1 MRVRYLGGMKIVPMI
16 NPVVWPHAGLSALLV
31 VAIQLVAYVLGVDA
45 MVSPWSSLA
54 VSLAFPIGMSLALIA
69 LRRDEGNV
77 LSFGRG
83 WRHAWAVAAVMQAAQ
98 TGYQLILFHVLAPDI
113 IEPVISATLDAL
125 DERLGAF
132 GDAMGE
138 ATAFKQ
144 EIEVSLRDGFTVRGL
159 LYSGLWGWGFSAVGA
174 LVVALVFRRKP
185 ASEFE

>member
-1 MRVRYLGGMKIVPMI
+1 
-16 NPVVWPHAGLSALLV
+16 
-31 VAIQLVAYVLGVDA
+31 
-45 MVSPWSSLA
+45 
-54 VSLAFPIGMSLALIA
+54 MSLALIA
-69 LRRDEGNV
+69 LRRDESNV

-125 DERLGAF
+125 DEWLGAF